1 MFNLKYENKCLGKI
15 PTYFHKQIEIQLF
28 NINIKS
34 WMNLS
39 SPYVFTNWEEQYQS
53 QKLLKYQNLIK
64 NVLKK
69 SFPAFTSKKGTKKLM
84 QFIEKVILSLGK
96 SSSCVFTNWEEQTV
110 HNPQKYAKIDK

>member
-1 MFNLKYENKCLGKI
+1 MFNLKYKNKCLGKI

-39 SPYVFTNWEEQYQS
+39 SSYVFTNWEEQYQS

-64 NVLKK
+64 MSWK
-69 SFPAFTSKKGTKKLM
+69 SPFLLSQVRKEHKLM